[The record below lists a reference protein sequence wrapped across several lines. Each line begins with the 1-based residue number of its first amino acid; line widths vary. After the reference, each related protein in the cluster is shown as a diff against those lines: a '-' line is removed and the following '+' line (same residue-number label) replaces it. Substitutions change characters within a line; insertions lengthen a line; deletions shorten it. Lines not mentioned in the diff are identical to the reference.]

1 MNDKIRF
8 GIPIDIFK
16 GQNSKGEEVYKF
28 KGLASTNDKDNQGEQ
43 LFAKQFDLN
52 DFKNVNYNHQGGK
65 DANAVL
71 GEITTHNFDRNGLNV
86 EGELWGDMPMTSSVV
101 ALMKRKA
108 KQGKKL
114 QLSVEGQ
121 VLKRGSE
128 DKKHPA
134 YNKILKAKLT
144 GVAVTLNPINGNTFC
159 DLIEKGITNN
169 EWIYSDED
177 ELLMKSVED
186 GSMNEN
192 DDSEIEKSED
202 ESKWTAKQHLKQA
215 KIHEQKLNDAE
226 NPNHKTGRK
235 GNINVTVHK
244 EAMERHLKLAKQ
256 KQSLEKAMT
265 TGSDTGTSTTNKP
278 SNGSTLKQEDLES
291 KKNLSNTLSKSAC
304 YSAIFEYFYPTID
317 FKKAGDIYKLTE
329 KISKME
335 KKQIS
340 KETLN
345 KAFEIIEL
353 AAKETSN
360 EEVNEA
366 VDLIKSDF
374 NDLEKSEQVEELVK
388 AGYDEEVAEEA
399 ADKHEEDSKDKKKKK
414 KSASKKKKED
424 EDEEGEEEDQN
435 FEKALNAIEEIQI
448 NSDMKFGALGVIIKS
463 QSETIEKIST
473 QLEDTTEALEK
484 SNELLQKSFD
494 LIEKISKTAVKFNRP
509 VGGAAG
515 VERFGESKES
525 GNKTFNVKNK
535 IQKAALVQT
544 LDNLAGTPGSNNFNE
559 DLLKAAADLEM
570 VGVITNPKMKKYL
583 SDVYHIDVTT
593 SDED

>member
-86 EGELWGDMPMTSSVV
+86 EGELWGDMPMTPAVV
-101 ALMKRKA
+101 SLMKRKA

-159 DLIEKGITNN
+159 DLIEKGVTNN
-169 EWIYSDED
+169 EWLYSNEDEMLMKAVETEVKKGRAIVNESDEGEDD
-177 ELLMKSVED
+177 EMQMSEK
-186 GSMNEN
+186 
-192 DDSEIEKSED
+192 DDLEKSKVKKVD
-202 ESKWTAKQHLKQA
+202 IDKSCPKC
-215 KIHEQKLNDAE
+215 KIHLI
-226 NPNHKTGRK
+226 K
-235 GNINVTVHK
+235 GVCPECK
-244 EAMERHLKLAKQ
+244 YDLK
-256 KQSLEKAMT
+256 KAMT
-265 TGSDTGTSTTNKP
+265 AGSDTGTSTTNKP
-278 SNGSTLKQEDLES
+278 SNGSTLKQEDIES
-291 KKNLSNTLSKSAC
+291 KKNLSNSLSKSES
-304 YSAIFEYFYPTID
+304 YKAIFEYFYPID
-317 FKKAGDIYKLTE
+317 FKKASEIYKLTE